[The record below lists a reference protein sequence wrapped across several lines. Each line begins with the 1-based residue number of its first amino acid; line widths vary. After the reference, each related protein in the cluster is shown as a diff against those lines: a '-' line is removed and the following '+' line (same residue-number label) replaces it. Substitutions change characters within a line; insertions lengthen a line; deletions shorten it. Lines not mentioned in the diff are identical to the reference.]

1 MYFVKE
7 ATLNTINMSGLPSI
21 FFHVQK

>member
-21 FFHVQK
+21 FFHVQT

>member
-1 MYFVKE
+1 MYVVKE